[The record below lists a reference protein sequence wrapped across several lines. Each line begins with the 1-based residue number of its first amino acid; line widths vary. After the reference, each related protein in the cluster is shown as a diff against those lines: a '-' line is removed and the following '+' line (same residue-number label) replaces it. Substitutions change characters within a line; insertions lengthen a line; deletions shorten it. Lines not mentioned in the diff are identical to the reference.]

1 MIGFALNQTHKKFI
15 KTYKGSYYK
24 TYEPKF
30 KYKSKI
36 NKIIVFD
43 LDETLGH
50 FTELHIIYKC
60 LVKVLDREI
69 TQAEFNLLLDLFP
82 EFLRPGILNVLKILY
97 QSKRE
102 GVFSRLFLYTNNQCA
117 GNWVRYIINYFH
129 YKIGA
134 LMTPLFEDPICA
146 FKIRNKIVNIRRTS
160 QDKSYNDLI
169 HCAVFPPST
178 TEVCFIDNTYY
189 EHMRDDRVYYI
200 LPKSYHHAL
209 KKMEIMRRLNDF
221 DESMFN
227 VYDKMVGMLGN
238 SLSENTYEKTPRETE
253 MYITK
258 KIMYH
263 VREFLYFGCDDG
275 YVYNIKPTGKTVV
288 NRIGCAKA
296 ARKTRKKMDFA

>member
-1 MIGFALNQTHKKFI
+1 MIGFALNQNHKKFV

-24 TYEPKF
+24 SHEQKLKF
-30 KYKSKI
+30 KSKI

-50 FTELHIIYKC
+50 FGDLHNIYKC
-60 LVKVLDREI
+60 LIKVLDREI
-69 TQAEFNLLLDLFP
+69 TQTEFNMLLDLYP
-82 EFLRPGILNVLKILY
+82 EFLRPGILTVLKFLY
-97 QSKRE
+97 HKKL
-102 GVFSRLFLYTNNQCA
+102 GGAFSRLFLYTNNQCA
-117 GNWVRYIINYFH
+117 GNWVHYIINYFH
-129 YKIGA
+129 FKIGA
-134 LMTPLFEDPICA
+134 IVTPLFEDPICA

-160 QDKSYNDLI
+160 QDKNYGDLI

-209 KKMEIMRRLNDF
+209 KKIEIMRRFRDF

-227 VYDKMVGMLGN
+227 VYDKLAGALDN
-238 SLSENTYEKTPRETE
+238 SLSENAYEKTLRESE

-275 YVYNIKPTGKTVV
+275 SIYNIKTTGKTVV
-288 NRIGCAKA
+288 NRLGCARG
-296 ARKTRKKMDFA
+296 ARKTRKKMEFA